1 MEVIICTPN
10 LTSGTSSLDD
20 NICQETF
27 ATQSLNGSLR
37 GRGQGDA
44 PKTKTNL
51 KFSLKNFREQKQKTT
66 YKLNSISDLVSVI
79 NKKFALFNPNW
90 VGAFMTLSL
99 IFCSVV
105 FAPHAHAADL
115 TVQNVDL
122 AQKVMEVVTPTI
134 APEIKKEE
142 STVEVVA
149 AADDFIQKPL
159 VVETQITVEPK
170 KVLASKTVRTPVDYS
185 LVKGPH
191 YFPYGYCT
199 YYVSQKRTVTWSGN
213 AGTWLSG
220 AKAAGEPIGKTPKVG
235 AIMVTSEGGK
245 TGHVAYVEAVNDDQ
259 VTISEMNFKGY
270 GVVSSRTV
278 AAGSKFIKGYIY

>member
-10 LTSGTSSLDD
+10 YTSGSSSLDD

-27 ATQSLNGSLR
+27 TTKSLNGLQR
-37 GRGQGDA
+37 GREQGDA

-51 KFSLKNFREQKQKTT
+51 KNSRFVSGQKQKTI
-66 YKLNSISDLVSVI
+66 YQLNSISDLVSVI
-79 NKKFALFNPNW
+79 NKKFALSHPIW

-99 IFCSVV
+99 VICS
-105 FAPHAHAADL
+105 FAGATTVHAADL
-115 TVQNVDL
+115 TFQNVDL
-122 AQKVMEVVTPTI
+122 AKKVIQSVTPAIT
-134 APEIKKEE
+134 PEIAKDQSVKVSVDTTE
-142 STVEVVA
+142 
-149 AADDFIQKPL
+149 DFIQKPL
-159 VVETQITVEPK
+159 VVETQITVEPIR
-170 KVLASKTVRTPVDYS
+170 VLASKSVRTPVDYS

-220 AKAAGEPIGKTPKVG
+220 AKSTGTETGKTPKAG

-245 TGHVAYVEAVNDDQ
+245 TGHVAYVEKVDGDQ

-270 GVVSSRTV
+270 GITSSRTI
-278 AAGSKFIKGYIY
+278 AASSKFIKGYIY